1 MSGSATD
8 LAAAV
13 ALAGVA
19 ACAVCTYQEQK
30 AAAKEKKR
38 QRKKKRRAV
47 SGATK
52 KQSRALEKAVKE
64 ARAGRGKLSAKVM
77 EGLWEQYDTD
87 QSGDL
92 DRKEMEPLVK
102 EIVQIMRFDSE
113 DLKEKLISEMERDIR
128 AKSDSVASAIMISA
142 MLEPIKQQIA
152 ECAARARPAAVPL
165 SHPPQGLALLTVAVR

>member
-1 MSGSATD
+1 MSGSAWA
-8 LAAAV
+8 LAAG
-13 ALAGVA
+13 LA
-19 ACAVCTYQEQK
+19 ACAVCTYAAVEAEK
-30 AAAKEKKR
+30 AAAKEKKQR
-38 QRKKKRRAV
+38 LTRRKKKRRAV

-102 EIVQIMRFDSE
+102 EVVQIMKFDSE
-113 DLKEKLISEMERDIR
+113 DLKEKVISEMEREIM
-128 AKSDSVASAIMISA
+128 AKSDGVASTIIMSA
-142 MLEPIKQQIA
+142 MLEPFKQQIA
-152 ECAARARPAAVPL
+152 ECVAPPFPATL
-165 SHPPQGLALLTVAVR
+165 C